1 MKNKEYWLL
10 LEITGWE
17 SRRNASESTKASP
30 WGPEC
35 SVPLT
40 WGWFHVL

>member
-17 SRRNASESTKASP
+17 GRRKASKSMKVSP

-35 SVPLT
+35 SVPRT